1 MAKRP
6 LLENPQ
12 ADPTDEALNRVLD
25 DAASQETGL
34 APIEPIAPVVEAAP
48 AEATPAP
55 AAEEVTK
62 QQLYQA
68 LKSRYLAANKKIEDA
83 KQMQRDAVKMLDDGQ
98 KELTDSRAALNKH
111 FPPLTAAENVRQH
124 LAAENA
130 ARVARVEAQKAHGIT
145 NPVSSHLDSI
155 RNPGRGSVNRGFGRG
170 RSEGTYARKQYGGV
184 VPGSAADL
192 AQAASRAD
200 RANFKA

>member
-34 APIEPIAPVVEAAP
+34 EPIEPIAPVVEAAP
-48 AEATPAP
+48 VPEAAKP
-55 AAEEVTK
+55 AADVSRD
-62 QQLYQA
+62 QLYQA
-68 LKSRYLAANKKIEDA
+68 LKSRYLAANKKVEDG
-83 KQMQRDAVKMLDDGQ
+83 KQMGRDSVKMIDDGQ
-98 KELTDSRAALNKH
+98 KELSDARAALNKH

-124 LAAENA
+124 LVAENA

-145 NPVSSHLDSI
+145 HPVSSHLDAI

>member
-34 APIEPIAPVVEAAP
+34 EPIEPIAPVVEAAP
-48 AEATPAP
+48 VPEAAKP
-55 AAEEVTK
+55 AADVSRD
-62 QQLYQA
+62 QLYQA
-68 LKSRYLAANKKIEDA
+68 LKSRYLAANKKVEDG
-83 KQMQRDAVKMLDDGQ
+83 KQMGRDSVKMIDDGQ
-98 KELTDSRAALNKH
+98 KELSDARAALNKH

-145 NPVSSHLDSI
+145 NPVSSHLDAI

-170 RSEGTYARKQYGGV
+170 RSEGTYARKQYGDRKSV
-184 VPGSAADL
+184 V
-192 AQAASRAD
+192 
-200 RANFKA
+200 

>member
-34 APIEPIAPVVEAAP
+34 EPIEPIAPVVEAAP
-48 AEATPAP
+48 VPEAAKP
-55 AAEEVTK
+55 AADVSRD
-62 QQLYQA
+62 QLYQA
-68 LKSRYLAANKKIEDA
+68 LKSRYLAANKKVEDG
-83 KQMQRDAVKMLDDGQ
+83 KQMGRDSVKMIDDGQ
-98 KELTDSRAALNKH
+98 KELSDARAALNKH

-124 LAAENA
+124 LVAENA

-145 NPVSSHLDSI
+145 NPVSSHLDAI

>member
-48 AEATPAP
+48 VPEAAKP
-55 AAEEVTK
+55 AADVSRD
-62 QQLYQA
+62 QLYQA
-68 LKSRYLAANKKIEDA
+68 LKSRYLAANKKVEDG
-83 KQMQRDAVKMLDDGQ
+83 KQMGRDSVKMIDDGQ
-98 KELTDSRAALNKH
+98 KELSDARAALNKH

-145 NPVSSHLDSI
+145 NPVSSHLDAI

>member
-48 AEATPAP
+48 VPEAAKP
-55 AAEEVTK
+55 AADVSRD
-62 QQLYQA
+62 QLYQA
-68 LKSRYLAANKKIEDA
+68 LKSRYLAANKKVEDG
-83 KQMQRDAVKMLDDGQ
+83 KQMGRDSVKMIDDGQ
-98 KELTDSRAALNKH
+98 KELSDARAALNKH

-124 LAAENA
+124 LVAENA

-145 NPVSSHLDSI
+145 NPVSSHLDAI

>member
-48 AEATPAP
+48 ASAESP

-62 QQLYQA
+62 PQLYQA
-68 LKSRYLAANKKIEDA
+68 LKSRYLAANKKFEDA
-83 KQMQRDAVKMLDDGQ
+83 KQMQRDAAKMLDDGQ

-145 NPVSSHLDSI
+145 NPVSSHLDAI